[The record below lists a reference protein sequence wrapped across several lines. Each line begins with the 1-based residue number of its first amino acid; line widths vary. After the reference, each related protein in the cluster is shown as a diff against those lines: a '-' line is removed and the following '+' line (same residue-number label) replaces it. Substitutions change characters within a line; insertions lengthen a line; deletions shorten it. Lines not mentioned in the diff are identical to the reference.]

1 MKTIVSCNLF
11 PDDRPIELKTSF
23 FAFFF
28 AMLPLA
34 PLSLDLGGVRPALGA
49 LGRGNLPRVEVRKD
63 RAGDPSSQP
72 TPEKTGSNTDGR

>member
-23 FAFFF
+23 FSATSPFFF

-63 RAGDPSSQP
+63 GAGDPSPQP
-72 TPEKTGSNTDGR
+72 TPE